1 MPRRFDDL
9 QPDELPDVLRE
20 AVRRK
25 DVDEREREVELDREA
40 YAEAAQELGITR
52 AELDRAAAER
62 HAATVHRIR
71 RTRTIRNT
79 IVGAIAAVLVTVG
92 GYRVLNPPAPD
103 PTTYTFEQ
111 NASQAWSGDFNPRS
125 VGRAGLEG
133 GRGVIVVERFA
144 AEDDGRYWANLNSAA
159 VPASVDGYRTV
170 TLRIRGDGGL
180 ANARLFLENG
190 PTERWRSPDIDVGT
204 EWRVVTF
211 RLDQLEH
218 QTRPNS
224 RAPWRGERGGDPD
237 RLTGVSI
244 KVGNPFNT
252 PDARGRVEVDDIRI
266 E

>member
-9 QPDELPDVLRE
+9 QPEELPDVLRE

-25 DVDEREREVELDREA
+25 DVDEREREVQLDREA
-40 YAEAAQELGITR
+40 YEEAAQELGITR
-52 AELDRAAAER
+52 AELDRAAAEQ

-71 RTRTIRNT
+71 RTRKIRNVV
-79 IVGAIAAVLVTVG
+79 VGAVAAVLVTVG
-92 GYRVLNPPAPD
+92 GYRVVNPPAPD
-103 PTTYTFEQ
+103 PTAYTFEQ
-111 NASQAWSGDFNPRS
+111 TASQAWSGDFNARS

-133 GRGVIVVERFA
+133 GRGVIVVERFV
-144 AEDDGRYWANLNSAA
+144 AEDDGRYWANLNSAS
-159 VPASVDGYRTV
+159 VPPSVDGYRTV

-218 QTRPNS
+218 QTRPTS
-224 RAPWRGERGGDPD
+224 RAPWRGERDGDPD
-237 RLTGVSI
+237 QVTGISI
-244 KVGNPFNT
+244 KVGHPFNL
-252 PDARGRVEVDDIRI
+252 PDARGRIEVDDLRF